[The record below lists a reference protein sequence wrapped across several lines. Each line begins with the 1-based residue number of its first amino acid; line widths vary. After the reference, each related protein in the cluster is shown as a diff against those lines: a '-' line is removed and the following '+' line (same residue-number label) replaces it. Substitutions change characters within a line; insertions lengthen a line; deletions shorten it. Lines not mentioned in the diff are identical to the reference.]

1 VLTIPLPENRISL
14 RYRTVWGSGNSDP
27 ANARTQRNDRHC
39 TVGGPPLD
47 PSGGGSMRR
56 TRSVQSQD
64 EALSRT
70 SELGVVNGEWLNQ
83 RGGEL
88 SAHIPPDRADIPTS
102 GFFVDLHS
110 CVSGHFTPP
119 AWEDL
124 RTMETWL
131 CLGKKH
137 FEATLE
143 A

>member
-1 VLTIPLPENRISL
+1 
-14 RYRTVWGSGNSDP
+14 
-27 ANARTQRNDRHC
+27 
-39 TVGGPPLD
+39 LD

-64 EALSRT
+64 EVLSRT
-70 SELGVVNGEWLNQ
+70 SELGVVSGEWLNQ

-88 SAHIPPDRADIPTS
+88 SAHVPPGRADIPTS

-110 CVSGHFTPP
+110 CVSGHFIPP

-137 FEATLE
+137 FEASLE